1 MESLSWYLYLQMRD
15 NNFGI
20 CNNHWLIILN
30 ITSLTNHSKLFWQI
44 APNWFEKCSLQIAR
58 RKITQV
64 KINPAWQSHHH
75 QYCRSG
81 LQVKYIFR
89 IWKVLHWALIPG
101 KSKIVLTINS
111 FLCKD
116 CESFRAQSPLQL
128 GKIQANISEANDVG
142 ARVNWSREWFDC
154 NRSQS
159 LCLQI
164 WRSQQK
170 SESGEFFLWHFLC
183 QVAPMKCWPTFL
195 HQKLLFTVDRN
206 KPAVLKDGR
215 SDFNFSNITKL
226 NLIKQ

>member
-1 MESLSWYLYLQMRD
+1 MRD

-20 CNNHWLIILN
+20 CNNHWLIIPN

-75 QYCRSG
+75 HQYCRSG
-81 LQVKYIFR
+81 WQVKYIFR
-89 IWKVLHWALIPG
+89 VWKVRDWALISG
-101 KSKIVLTINS
+101 KLKIVLTINS

-170 SESGEFFLWHFLC
+170 SESGEIYFGIFCAKWLRWNVDQHFC
-183 QVAPMKCWPTFL
+183 I
-195 HQKLLFTVDRN
+195 R
-206 KPAVLKDGR
+206 
-215 SDFNFSNITKL
+215 NFSSLSIAINQRCSRMVVPISTFQISQ
-226 NLIKQ
+226 N

>member
-1 MESLSWYLYLQMRD
+1 MRD

-20 CNNHWLIILN
+20 WNNHWLIIPT

-89 IWKVLHWALIPG
+89 IWKVLDWALIPG
-101 KSKIVLTINS
+101 KLKIVLTINS

-128 GKIQANISEANDVG
+128 GKIEQMFLKLTMSEHVLTGAESDLTATDPKVYVCKFDDLNKNLNLVKFILAFSVPSGSDDMFTNIFASET
-142 ARVNWSREWFDC
+142 SLHC
-154 NRSQS
+154 RSQ
-159 LCLQI
+159 
-164 WRSQQK
+164 
-170 SESGEFFLWHFLC
+170 
-183 QVAPMKCWPTFL
+183 
-195 HQKLLFTVDRN
+195 
-206 KPAVLKDGR
+206 
-215 SDFNFSNITKL
+215 
-226 NLIKQ
+226 